1 MINPQKIN
9 IGDIMLEHESHTYR
23 LIDLK
28 TNFTS
33 VTEFIDQFFEKFD
46 KEKVAK
52 NALRNNPK
60 YADMTIEDVL
70 SEWNKRSERGNTVHN
85 ELEDFIKN
93 KKIPSHPMAKV
104 GAAWLRKKEK
114 KHYTFFSELIIYS
127 KAWKIAGTIDL
138 LIHDTEKDVYHI
150 IDWKT
155 NKKINKKPYKKNQ
168 KGIRS
173 SSKNLDDCNYIHY
186 SLQLSFYKR
195 ILESFYDLN
204 VESLT
209 IIHFKENID
218 LKSIKD
224 NIFKLDEH
232 YSIYK
237 VKYMVDDIQAMLKEE
252 DLAS

>member
-9 IGDIMLEHESHTYR
+9 IGDIMLEEESHTYR

-33 VTEFIDQFFEKFD
+33 VTEFIHQFFEKFD

-70 SEWNKRSERGNTVHN
+70 SEWNKGSERGNTVHN

-114 KHYTFFSELIIYS
+114 KHYTYFSELIIYS

-138 LIHDTEKDVYHI
+138 LIHDTEKDLYHI

-155 NKKINKKPYKKNQ
+155 NKKINKSSFQ
-168 KGIRS
+168 GTRKGI
-173 SSKNLDDCNYIHY
+173 KFPLENMDDCNFNHY
-186 SLQLSFYKR
+186 NLQLSMYQY
-195 ILESFYDLN
+195 ILESYYDVNVQGLFLVHLN
-204 VESLT
+204 EQDFNYKNYICNYKKET
-209 IIHFKENID
+209 IK
-218 LKSIKD
+218 
-224 NIFKLDEH
+224 
-232 YSIYK
+232 
-237 VKYMVDDIQAMLKEE
+237 QML
-252 DLAS
+252 STI